1 MMSWLRVAVSAIAL
15 LMMLAA
21 LVWALGVRDP
31 LQEDDAAP
39 TVSRP
44 DAVQVER
51 GAYLARA
58 GNCRACHT
66 RRGGPAYAGGRAI
79 ETPFG
84 TVFTS
89 NLTPDRATGIGDWSP
104 AHFWRAMHHGRSRD
118 GRLLLPVFPYGSYT
132 QVTRQDSDA
141 LFAYFMSLP
150 AAAQANRP
158 HDLRWPYGS
167 QWALAVWRALYFRA
181 GGFEP
186 QVERS
191 AEWNRG
197 AYLVRGLGHCNACH
211 TARNWLGASDTGGSD
226 LAGGAVPLQGW
237 YAPSLLR
244 ADEAGVAQGGVADV
258 VQLLRTGVSPQGSAL
273 GPMAEVVLHST
284 QFLAPADLQAM
295 AVYLQSL
302 PAMAPATSAPVA
314 VVPASAS
321 DTGSKLYER
330 HCADCH
336 GDKGQGVA
344 MAYPALAGNRAVRMD
359 NVSNLVQIVLRGG
372 FAPATAGNPRPFGMP
387 PYQMVLSDQ
396 DVAEVITY
404 IRSAWGNQ
412 AGAVTVLDVAR
423 LRAGVQRY

>member
-1 MMSWLRVAVSAIAL
+1 VKTWLGVAGTAIAL
-15 LMMLAA
+15 LVALGA

-31 LQEDDAAP
+31 VSAGEMAPTGAAPDAA
-39 TVSRP
+39 
-44 DAVQVER
+44 QVDR

-58 GNCRACHT
+58 GNCMACHT

-89 NLTPDRATGIGDWSP
+89 NLTPDGATGIGNWSS

-118 GRLLLPVFPYGSYT
+118 GRLLLPVFPYTSYT

-141 LFAYFMSLP
+141 LFAYFRSLP
-150 AAAQANRP
+150 AEVQTNRP
-158 HDLRWPYGS
+158 HLLRWPYGS
-167 QWALAVWRALYFRA
+167 QWALAAWRALYFRA

-186 QVERS
+186 QADRS

-211 TARNWLGASDTGGSD
+211 TARNWLGASATGGSD
-226 LAGGAVPLQGW
+226 LAGGAVPMQGW

-244 ADEAGVAQGGVADV
+244 ASEAGVAHWGVADV
-258 VQLLRTGVSPQGSAL
+258 VQLLQTGVSPQGSAV

-284 QFLAPADLQAM
+284 QHLAPADLKAM

-302 PAMAPATSAPVA
+302 PAVAPAALAPVA
-314 VVPASAS
+314 VVPAPA
-321 DTGSKLYER
+321 TEAGSKLYER

-336 GDKGQGVA
+336 GDKGEGVA
-344 MAYPALAGNRAVRMD
+344 LAYPPLAGNRAVRMD

-387 PYQMVLSDQ
+387 PFQMVLSDQ
-396 DVAEVITY
+396 EVAEVITH

-423 LRAGVQRY
+423 HRAGDQRY